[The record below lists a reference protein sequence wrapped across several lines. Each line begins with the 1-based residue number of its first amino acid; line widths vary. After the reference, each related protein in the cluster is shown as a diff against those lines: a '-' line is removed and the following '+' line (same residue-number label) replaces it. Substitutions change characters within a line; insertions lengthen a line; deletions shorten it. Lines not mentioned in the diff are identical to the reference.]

1 VDKATETLNER
12 SDYRNS
18 TYSSDR
24 KNQRHGQKGRNA
36 PHRSASEG
44 PLTKDEDHCPFS
56 LAVYQD
62 ATGYYMK
69 STNCTGSHKCH
80 PQWDQLGTPA
90 SLLVEEEFQLQE
102 DLNSA
107 CAKLGAAVNLHY
119 VCFARQ
125 GTSTVLPSCQIA
137 YLCKKKPS
145 VLNGKDGESKD
156 GETVDIYKSLEE
168 LGKYYVSLL
177 ARGPSME
184 PASATDPTCKAVIFN
199 ESCIGNIT
207 GQEDVLLSGADDHD
221 MLQIVKHYNGELN
234 ISDSKEMMV
243 GIAYSMTFELQ

>member
-1 VDKATETLNER
+1 MYIRCQCSIIYQGSRVDKATETLNER

-107 CAKLGAAVNLHY
+107 RANPPPGSTSSTQKKTPRSLQKMPLTTHKNVRQRTIVRQPGRVLAYKPPDVNPD
-119 VCFARQ
+119 ATE
-125 GTSTVLPSCQIA
+125 TSTSNTKRRNRSRG
-137 YLCKKKPS
+137 KKR
-145 VLNGKDGESKD
+145 
-156 GETVDIYKSLEE
+156 KSIRE
-168 LGKYYVSLL
+168 K
-177 ARGPSME
+177 AQD
-184 PASATDPTCKAVIFN
+184 PAAQSNAPVND
-199 ESCIGNIT
+199 
-207 GQEDVLLSGADDHD
+207 
-221 MLQIVKHYNGELN
+221 
-234 ISDSKEMMV
+234 
-243 GIAYSMTFELQ
+243 